1 MDWNLNQE
9 VKERLR
15 VTWSL
20 HLINMLNGPW
30 AKPSE
35 PDRTMFSSANYLHE
49 TGRQRRATLVHLSI
63 SCNDPSMW
71 NLSVGSDTSASPH
84 EQIKPGVFCSA
95 VCLHTA
101 FQGRRSVLEW
111 LFLHSPLFSLA
122 FFLVFP
128 LSPWVF
134 IDSDLSVEA
143 ATEEQER
150 CYTLASLCCLT
161 LSYFLLYTFFCSY
174 CAAPPW
180 SLPQL
185 LSQQMWR
192 IWLGKEETPDGALCC
207 FYWLAPCS
215 LCDNSQH
222 SQSSSS
228 TLRFNPSID
237 CDVKRITKSFWRFSL
252 GDWIL
257 FFTVD
262 EGVTLCFSV
271 TTEVNWTR
279 FCEDS
284 VCFFH
289 HCHFF
294 PM

>member
-1 MDWNLNQE
+1 
-9 VKERLR
+9 
-15 VTWSL
+15 
-20 HLINMLNGPW
+20 
-30 AKPSE
+30 
-35 PDRTMFSSANYLHE
+35 MFWSANYLHE
-49 TGRQRRATLVHLSI
+49 TGRQRRAALVHLSI

-101 FQGRRSVLEW
+101 FQGRWSVLEW
-111 LFLHSPLFSLA
+111 LFLHSPLFSLWHS
-122 FFLVFP
+122 FLSSLCLPEF
-128 LSPWVF
+128 LF
-134 IDSDLSVEA
+134 IDSEISVEA
-143 ATEEQER
+143 ATEEQES

-174 CAAPPW
+174 CPAPTW

-192 IWLGKEETPDGALCC
+192 IWLGKEETPDGAPLL
-207 FYWLAPCS
+207 FLLAGS
-215 LCDNSQH
+215 MFFVWQFSALTVFFLDTEIQSQH
-222 SQSSSS
+222 W
-228 TLRFNPSID
+228 LWCKKD
-237 CDVKRITKSFWRFSL
+237 KKSFWRFSL

-271 TTEVNWTR
+271 TAEVNLTR

-289 HCHFF
+289 HCHLFL
-294 PM
+294 M